1 MQDTPLYDSPTLG
14 VEDVTRYLVHHPQE
28 IVRILRGLSQRREL
42 VSAFFNGGEDLLLT
56 AVLDVDAAGDM
67 LVLDYGGNEA
77 LNQRLL
83 EAERVIYVTALDRV
97 KVQFVG
103 PAPRRGVHAGGP
115 AFFTPIP
122 REVLRLQRREYYRL
136 QMPIANPLLCRVP
149 LPEQPPRS
157 MVLLDISAG
166 GVAMQVEVTEVRAF
180 DIGALLYGCRIDL
193 PDAAPLEVSMQI
205 RNHYG
210 ITLRNGRQA
219 LRVGCQF
226 LSLLPAL
233 QATIQRYI
241 VRLQRERIANSP
253 GR

>member
-1 MQDTPLYDSPTLG
+1 MQDTALYDSPALAIG
-14 VEDVTRYLVHHPQE
+14 DATRYLVRQPQE
-28 IVRILRGLSQRREL
+28 IVRILRGLLQRREL
-42 VSAFFNGGEDLLLT
+42 VSAFFNAGEDLLLT
-56 AVLDVDAAGDM
+56 AVLEVDPDNNT

-103 PAPRRGVHAGGP
+103 PAPRLCIHAGRP
-115 AFFTPIP
+115 AFRTVIP
-122 REVLRLQRREYYRL
+122 QEVMQLQRREFYRL
-136 QMPIANPLLCRVP
+136 QTPIANPLLCRVP
-149 LPEQPPRS
+149 LPEQQWRD

-166 GVAMQVEVTEVRAF
+166 GIAMQVELADAGSL
-180 DIGALLYGCRIDL
+180 DIGAALYGCHIGL
-193 PDAAPLEVSMQI
+193 PGGAPLEVTLQV
-205 RNHYG
+205 RNRYE

-226 LSLLPAL
+226 VSLHPAL

-241 VRLQRERIANSP
+241 VRLQRERIAHSP